1 MEKQMKN
8 EDIRDVDFKNVL
20 DKDIKVNFSEEE
32 MVFIHFFRL
41 EINWMAQ
48 FPHKACV
55 LKIWERR

>member
-1 MEKQMKN
+1 M
-8 EDIRDVDFKNVL
+8 L

-32 MVFIHFFRL
+32 MVFIHFFKL

-55 LKIWERR
+55 LKIWERRESLKAKESGKYNCND